1 MDKIAYVIPARMESS
16 RFPGKPLTKILGR
29 EMILHV
35 LDRVNS
41 AVEKENIFVASDSRE
56 ILKIV
61 DKNGFQAIETGSHS
75 TGTDRLAEANLTI
88 KADFL
93 INIQGDEPAFNP
105 DDILKSA
112 KFLLNSKLMVM
123 TGFCLERRNEELTD
137 KNTIKLVFSN
147 SKRLLYIS
155 RAPIPGGKGIKQ
167 SYFYRQVC
175 VYGYTKEALT
185 LFSSLKR
192 SEFEISEDHEILRF
206 LENDIDVGLVELS
219 DWSIPVDVVDDV
231 ILAEKQLRKKFNL

>member
-1 MDKIAYVIPARMESS
+1 MDNIAYVIPARMESS
-16 RFPGKPLTKILGR
+16 RFPGKPLTKILGK

-41 AVEKENIFVASDSRE
+41 AVEKEKIFVASNSLEVLR
-56 ILKIV
+56 IV
-61 DKNGFQAIETGSHS
+61 DNYGFQAIETGVHP

-112 KFLLNSKLMVM
+112 KFLLDSKFMVM
-123 TGFCLERRNEELTD
+123 TGFCLERKDQERND
-137 KNTIKLVFSN
+137 KNTIKLTFSN
-147 SKRLLYIS
+147 SKKLLYIS
-155 RAPIPGGKGIKQ
+155 RAPIPGGKGLGPNH
-167 SYFYRQVC
+167 FYRQVC
-175 VYGYTKEALT
+175 VYGYTKEALS
-185 LFSSLKR
+185 LFSKFQR
-192 SEFEISEDHEILRF
+192 SEFETSEDHEILRF

-219 DWSIPVDVVDDV
+219 DWSVPVDVLDDV
-231 ILAEKQLRKKFNL
+231 TLAEKQLRSKFKL

>member
-1 MDKIAYVIPARMESS
+1 MESS
-16 RFPGKPLTKILGR
+16 RFPGKPLTKILGK

-41 AVEKENIFVASDSRE
+41 AVEKESIFVASDSLE
-56 ILKIV
+56 VLKIV
-61 DKNGFQAIETGSHS
+61 DKYGFQAIETGSHP

-88 KADFL
+88 KADFV

-105 DDILKSA
+105 DDIRKST
-112 KFLLNSKLMVM
+112 KFLLDSKFKVM
-123 TGFCLERRNEELTD
+123 TGFCVERSDEELSD
-137 KNTIKLVFSN
+137 KNTIKLTFSN
-147 SKRLLYIS
+147 SRRLLYIS
-155 RAPIPGGKGIKQ
+155 RAPIPGGKSLSQ
-167 SYFYRQVC
+167 NTFYRQVC

-185 LFSSLKR
+185 LFSKLRR

-219 DWSIPVDVVDDV
+219 DWSIPVDIMGDV
-231 ILAEKQLRKKFNL
+231 SLAEKQLREKFKL